1 MKRLNKRD
9 SKEISKSKRKHHY
22 DSDED
27 GDLESGEYNKQ
38 NSRTCNR
45 NSVDRNGQEYIQT
58 NNTFVQP
65 IAPVSYIDM
74 QNAYSEKSNE
84 YLELQSKYEDLKN
97 NFVEL
102 ESDYVELKNEYDK
115 WHYAKRSLQ
124 QQLINMT
131 GFPSAHIL
139 GLGIPT
145 RTSSYLGTGPREN
158 GYDQTKKD
166 KD

>member
-9 SKEISKSKRKHHY
+9 SKEMSKGKRKHHY
-22 DSDED
+22 DLDEGED
-27 GDLESGEYNKQ
+27 GDLDNGEYYKH
-38 NSRTCNR
+38 NSRTYNR
-45 NSVDRNGQEYIQT
+45 NLVDRNGHEPIQT
-58 NNTFVQP
+58 NSTFVQP
-65 IAPVSYIDM
+65 IVPVSYIDM

-115 WHYAKRSLQ
+115 WHYAKRLFQ

-131 GFPSAHIL
+131 GFSSAPIL

-145 RTSSYLGTGPREN
+145 RTSSY
-158 GYDQTKKD
+158 QV
-166 KD
+166 